1 MLPPKERS
9 PDDGELVGSPER
21 GEACDDVPM
30 PRFAVQ
36 VGEVVHAPG
45 PQVVAGRVRRIS
57 RRGSRV
63 AIALGV
69 LLPLA
74 PVPRAVYAAVTITTQ
89 RGTRP
94 ASTLRADGDRLR
106 IDHPAP
112 EPGGRATVILLDA
125 AAKRMVTLDESTKSY
140 TEITEEDMKRLS
152 GQMEGFRAQM
162 QERMKSMPPE
172 QRQKMEE
179 LMTRGGGGL
188 GAGAVSKKQSD
199 WVFEALGQ
207 KKTVNGFRCEMYR
220 VKVDGKPREE
230 DCISPWSA
238 GVVKREDFA
247 GLARFGEEMVKG
259 LGGGGATRAGEAF
272 LRFDKAP
279 GLPISRVPLD
289 ADGKPGEEEQIKTIK
304 RGEIAPALFAVPLGF
319 TKKELPFKPGG
330 PGGPGGARRGTGDA
344 H

>member
-1 MLPPKERS
+1 M
-9 PDDGELVGSPER
+9 
-21 GEACDDVPM
+21 
-30 PRFAVQ
+30 
-36 VGEVVHAPG
+36 
-45 PQVVAGRVRRIS
+45 
-57 RRGSRV
+57 
-63 AIALGV
+63 GV

-259 LGGGGATRAGEAF
+259 LGGGGATRYY
-272 LRFDKAP
+272 
-279 GLPISRVPLD
+279 RVS
-289 ADGKPGEEEQIKTIK
+289 AQ
-304 RGEIAPALFAVPLGF
+304 
-319 TKKELPFKPGG
+319 
-330 PGGPGGARRGTGDA
+330 
-344 H
+344 